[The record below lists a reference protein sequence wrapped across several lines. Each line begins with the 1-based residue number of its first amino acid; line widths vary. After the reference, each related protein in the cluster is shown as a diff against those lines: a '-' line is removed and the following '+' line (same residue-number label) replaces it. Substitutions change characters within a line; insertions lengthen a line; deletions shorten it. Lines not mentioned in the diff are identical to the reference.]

1 MAARIS
7 AHEVCDSV
15 AAQAVPAF
23 PIEYVSDLCTGQRL
37 QRECPGQ
44 LRGGH
49 LIIGSFVRTIG
60 IELYYRRSMGNPHE
74 PQPGETDCAS
84 LLVSAGPGICAG
96 LGRLKCSAT
105 VIRSGWR

>member
-23 PIEYVSDLCTGQRL
+23 PIEYVSDLYTGQRQ

-44 LRGGH
+44 VRGGH
-49 LIIGSFVRTIG
+49 LSFVCTIG
-60 IELYYRRSMGNPHE
+60 IELYYRRSMGNPRA
-74 PQPGETDCAS
+74 PQPGDTDCAS

-96 LGRLKCSAT
+96 RAA
-105 VIRSGWR
+105 